1 MNRRRILL
9 DAVRTSVLLGAT
21 VVLGHAAFAQN
32 TFPVRP
38 ITLVVPYA
46 AGGGGDAQGRVLA
59 RKLGELLGQ
68 SVVVDNK
75 PGAGTA
81 IGASFVSKAR
91 PDGYTLLWSSA
102 STFTINPAIN
112 KSLPYDPIKGF
123 QPIGIGS
130 SVALVLRAHPSV
142 PASNTKE
149 LATLLKANPDK
160 YAYAS
165 FGAGTASQ
173 FAAEM
178 VLQAMGAK
186 MQHVPYKGS
195 SPAMTD
201 LIGGQVAFSMDTVT
215 AAAPQLK
222 SGKVKAIA
230 VTSAKRSALLPD
242 VPTFMESGIPVD
254 VTSWGMLAAPPGL
267 PPAIRDTLEKALA
280 KTIADPQVVKSFAE
294 QGVEAHFVGGQASA
308 QRMEQELAHMRAVA
322 ARAGIEAN

>member
-1 MNRRRILL
+1 MHQRSALKKV
-9 DAVRTSVLLGAT
+9 AFTSITLC
-21 VVLGHAAFAQN
+21 AAGFFSTSALAQN
-32 TFPVRP
+32 AYPSRP

-59 RKLGELLGQ
+59 RKLGETLGQ
-68 SVVVDNK
+68 SVIVDNK

-102 STFTINPAIN
+102 STFTINPAIS
-112 KSLPYDPIKGF
+112 KSLPYDPVKGF
-123 QPIGIGS
+123 QPIGMGS
-130 SVALVLRAHPSV
+130 SVALVLLAHPSV
-142 PASNTKE
+142 PANNPKE
-149 LATLLKANPDK
+149 VAALLKAHPDK

-215 AAAPQLK
+215 AAVPQVK

-242 VPTFMESGIPVD
+242 VPTFTESGVPVD

-267 PPAIRDTLEKALA
+267 PPAIRETLEKALA
-280 KTIADPQVVKSFAE
+280 HTIADPQVVKSFAE
-294 QGVEAHFVGGQASA
+294 QGVEAHFVGSAASTP
-308 QRMEQELAHMRAVA
+308 RIEQELAQMRAVA